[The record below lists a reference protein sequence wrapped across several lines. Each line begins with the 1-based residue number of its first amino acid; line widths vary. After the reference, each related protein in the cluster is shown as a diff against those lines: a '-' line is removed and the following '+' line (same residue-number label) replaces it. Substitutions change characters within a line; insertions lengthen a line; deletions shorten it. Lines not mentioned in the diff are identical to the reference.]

1 MGKALVIKNADF
13 GTNAVTTI
21 TFADVACT
29 GISFSTDTINIT
41 GTDPV
46 TVSYTVT
53 PEDTTDVVFWE
64 SSDAS
69 VVAVNAGTLTVEG
82 IGTCTITAT
91 CGNYS
96 ATATG
101 TVVISYIGNY
111 QWARFKTSPSFPGTM
126 TIYRGTYNYIS
137 AIASETQKTQYPL
150 VQGSGYTVN
159 CYPIKCP
166 QNTASITINVTNAS
180 LLYPAN
186 TDVYWFKDEAAA
198 ESPTYISYV
207 ANENSYDPTTHTSQ
221 TFTIPSEADSFT
233 VTVRL
238 SSVYQETDSASTIM
252 ENAGFSVVFN
262 AAD

>member
-46 TVSYTVT
+46 TVAYTVT
-53 PEDTTDVVFWE
+53 PEDTTDAVFWE
-64 SSDAS
+64 SSDTS
-69 VVAVNAGTLTVEG
+69 VVAVNAGTLMVEG
-82 IGTCTITAT
+82 VGTCTITAT

-96 ATATG
+96 ATAT
-101 TVVISYIGNY
+101 VVVSISYIGNY
-111 QWARFKTSPSFPGTM
+111 QWARFKQNSSFPGTM
-126 TIYRGTYNYIS
+126 IIYRGTLNYIS
-137 AIASETQKTQYPL
+137 AVASENQKAQYPL
-150 VQGSGYTVN
+150 VQGSSIAVDY
-159 CYPIKCP
+159 YPIKFP
-166 QNTASITINVTNAS
+166 RNTASITINVTNAS
-180 LLYPAN
+180 LLYPAD
-186 TDVYWFKDEAAA
+186 TDVYWFKDEAAT

-207 ANENSYDPTTHTSQ
+207 SKESSYDPTTHTTQ
-221 TFTIPSEADSFT
+221 TFTIPSTADSFT

-238 SSVYQETDSASTIM
+238 SSVYQSTDSAATIM
-252 ENAGFSVVFN
+252 ENAGFSVTFN